1 VDRARLPSAGSAWA
15 QPHNKAAK
23 KVASGDVGT
32 EVVQVDGLMMDYPMT
47 VPYLLDRAA
56 RYFPGVEVVSRR
68 PDRSLARSTY
78 AEVRRR
84 AHQLAGGLARLGV
97 GRGDRVATLGWNH
110 ARHLEAYFGVPLM
123 GAVLHTLNPRLSA
136 EDLAYVINHA
146 GDSVLLVDDVL
157 LPMLEQVRN
166 QVSLRHVLVWANGTH
181 APEGMIDC
189 EELIAPEPGE
199 FAAPRLDEREAA
211 SMCYTSGTTGR
222 PKGVVYSHRAIVLH
236 SLASAMTDGLAIGQ
250 REVMCPVVPMF
261 HVNGW
266 GLPFTATL
274 VGCKQVLPGPHLDP
288 ESLLDLYVAEN
299 VTVSAGVPT
308 IWLGILQALEK
319 EPDRWQLGPI
329 RMVVGGSA
337 APESMIRGFDRHGLR
352 VVHAWGMT
360 ETTPLG
366 TVSWLKRSL
375 DELPED
381 QRYACRAKQG
391 LPGPLV
397 ETRIMG
403 PMGEVPWDGEAM
415 GELEVR
421 GPWVASGYYRAPEL
435 TGKWS
440 DDGWFRTGDVATI
453 DHEGYVKITDR
464 TKDLVKSGGE
474 WISSVDLENALMGHP
489 AVAEAAVIAAKHPKW
504 DERPV
509 AVVVVKEGAAV
520 TAGELRAFLAPRFA
534 KFWLPDE
541 FVFTSQIPRTAA
553 GKFQKSAL
561 RNQYG
566 GLLIEQPPP
575 EGS

>member
-1 VDRARLPSAGSAWA
+1 
-15 QPHNKAAK
+15 
-23 KVASGDVGT
+23 
-32 EVVQVDGLMMDYPMT
+32 VVYVDGLMMDFPLT

-68 PDRSLARSTY
+68 PDRSVARSSYT
-78 AEVRRR
+78 EVHRR

-123 GAVLHTLNPRLSA
+123 GGVLHTLNPRMSA
-136 EDLAYVINHA
+136 EDLGYVMEHA

-157 LPMLEQVRN
+157 LPVLERLRN
-166 QVSLRHVLVWANGTH
+166 RVSLKHVIVWNNGTNI
-181 APEGMIDC
+181 PGDMIDL

-199 FAAPRLDEREAA
+199 FAGPRLDENEAA
-211 SMCYTSGTTGR
+211 CMCYTSGTTGR

-250 REVMCPVVPMF
+250 REVLCPVVPMF

-266 GLPFTATL
+266 GLPFTATM
-274 VGCKQVLPGPHLDP
+274 VGCKQVLPGPHLDA
-288 ESLLDLYVAEN
+288 ESLLDLYVQEG
-299 VTVSAGVPT
+299 VTLSAGVPT
-308 IWLGILQALEK
+308 IWMGILQALEK
-319 EPDRWQLGPI
+319 EPDRWKLGAV

-337 APESMIRGFDRHGLR
+337 APESLIRGFDRHHLR

-360 ETTPLG
+360 EMTPLG

-375 DELPED
+375 EELPED
-381 QRYACRAKQG
+381 QRYAYRAKQG
-391 LPGPLV
+391 LPVPLV
-397 ETRIMG
+397 ETRVMG
-403 PMGEVPWDGEAM
+403 QTGEAPWDGQVM

-421 GPWVASGYYRAPEL
+421 GPWVASGYYQAPEF

-453 DHEGYVKITDR
+453 DPEGYVKITDR

-489 AVAEAAVIAAKHPKW
+489 AVAEAAVIAAKHLKW

-509 AVVVVKEGAAV
+509 AVVVVKEGTSVSAE
-520 TAGELRAFLAPRFA
+520 ELRAFLEPRFP

-553 GKFQKSAL
+553 GKFQKTTL
-561 RNQYG
+561 RHQYSG
-566 GLLIEQPPP
+566 VLIEQP
-575 EGS
+575 ESGGS

>member
-1 VDRARLPSAGSAWA
+1 M
-15 QPHNKAAK
+15 
-23 KVASGDVGT
+23 
-32 EVVQVDGLMMDYPMT
+32 DGLMMDYPLT
-47 VPYLLDRAA
+47 VPLLLDRAA
-56 RYFPGVEVVSRR
+56 LYFPGVEVVSRR
-68 PDRSLARSTY
+68 PDRSLARSSY
-78 AEVRRR
+78 GEVRRR
-84 AHQLAGGLARLGV
+84 AHQLAGALARRGV

-110 ARHLEAYFGVPLM
+110 VRHLEAYFGVPLM
-123 GAVLHTLNPRLSA
+123 GGVLHTLNPRLSA
-136 EDLAYVINHA
+136 AELAYVMNHA

-157 LPMLEQVRN
+157 LPVLERLRG
-166 QVSLRHVLVWANGTH
+166 QVSLKHVVVWTNGTQ
-181 APEGMIDC
+181 APEGMIDY
-189 EELIAPEPGE
+189 EELIAPESEE
-199 FAAPRLDEREAA
+199 FAGPRLDEREAA
-211 SMCYTSGTTGR
+211 CMCYTSGTTGR

-250 REVMCPVVPMF
+250 REVLCPVVPMF

-266 GLPFTATL
+266 GLPFTATM

-288 ESLLDLYVAEN
+288 ESLLDLYVQEG
-299 VTVSAGVPT
+299 VTLSAGVPT
-308 IWLGILQALEK
+308 IWLGILHALET
-319 EPDRWQLGPI
+319 EPDRWKLGAI

-360 ETTPLG
+360 EMTPLG

-375 DELPED
+375 EELSED
-381 QRYACRAKQG
+381 QRYAYRAKQG
-391 LPGPLV
+391 LPVPFV

-403 PMGEVPWDGEAM
+403 QMGPVPWDGEAM

-421 GPWVASGYYRAPEL
+421 GPWVASGYYQAPEL
-435 TGKWS
+435 TSKWS

-509 AVVVVKEGAAV
+509 AVVVVRDGASV
-520 TAGELRAFLAPRFA
+520 TAEELRAFLEPKFA

-541 FVFTSQIPRTAA
+541 FVFTDQVPRTAA
-553 GKFQKSAL
+553 GKFQKSTL
-561 RNQYG
+561 REQYG
-566 GLLIEQPPP
+566 GLLIEQPRP
-575 EGS
+575 ESN